1 MSKSNPIGAG
11 ARSAPLR
18 AILAALLAF
27 SSLLAALS
35 PTLTAQAHAAE
46 TAKLTVGS
54 SIYYGGYSTNWM
66 WADGKIAYCGNPSA
80 STPPSGIYPKSAL
93 SAPSGRTAEAV
104 ADLWFGYGAPGFDAS
119 MWPDRWYDG
128 STMSDNHYAALTHIL
143 LSDTYTSDGNYAM
156 YGCTE
161 QFKDW
166 VQYNVLGFGDSGE
179 VTNPDATGRQI
190 AARTGEVPRN
200 FEAFQL
206 STGAGT
212 QIILS
217 FEYTPFGEIVLQ
229 KGSALPEVSGSN
241 PCYSLA
247 GAVYGVYSDSGLASR
262 VGSIE
267 TDDNG
272 SGRLGELV
280 PGTYWVKET
289 VPAKGYALDE
299 AVYEVE
305 VHPDMAS
312 AVNGAA
318 GVADYPKSDP
328 VGMLV
333 MKVDATTGES
343 SPQGS
348 ASLAGAEFT
357 VRFYEGHYASAEE
370 AEASGDPAR
379 TWVFATDGDGFADYA
394 DAYKVAGPDLYH
406 MSNGDPTLPLGTAVI
421 QETKAPAGYNL
432 DDGAGGEPKAFCIQI
447 TDSGA
452 MGEAVYTYNTPK
464 APDTVER
471 GDFRLVKEIPIEAED
486 ESGIVQEAERV
497 LLPGVQFQLIN
508 ASENPIVSPETGEK
522 AETGEVVC
530 TITTD
535 ENGLA
540 STRGGLAVNGWD
552 IPQGWSGALA
562 YGTYTVHE
570 VIPDSVREAF
580 KAEYGHDIISVPNW
594 KTTISAEGQYDP
606 PALVSNHIPQTPLKV
621 VKVDAETGLQIPL
634 PCSFQLLDDDGEL
647 VTYESHYPDTHVM
660 DTWTTNERGEVTLPM
675 LLEQGVYTLVE
686 VQAPEGYVK
695 AIEGKTIT
703 VGAVYNDWD
712 DPIEVEFADMPQ
724 KGTISVVKH
733 DSATGE
739 PVSDSVYVVK
749 AASDIITGDGTVRA
763 HAGDIVAT
771 LETDGEGRA
780 TSGELYL
787 GTYTVYEAKAKDGY
801 ALDVAEKTVTLS
813 YQGQDVAVFDEVL
826 EVEDVPTELK
836 VKKADALDPDKPVAG
851 AVFRLWNDEE
861 TYDEELV
868 TGEDGAISVQYLE
881 HGSYHLQETSAPE
894 GYVVSDVDDEGNAA
908 IHDLT
913 VNDQGMF
920 EREDG
925 TMSAVFEVEIANMPK
940 TMGTTATDASSGTH
954 EGQAREELSIVDVVE
969 YTGCIPGD
977 EYTVEGILMDAET
990 GEPALDD
997 DGNEITAQATFVAED
1012 FAGSVEVTFA
1022 FSGAGLAGK
1031 RLVAFETMTCGG
1043 EEYMVHADIEDEGQ
1057 TVAVVDI
1064 ATTAV
1069 NPETGDATGVA
1080 ADGLGL
1086 LDTVEYTGL
1095 APGAAYTM
1103 TGHIAD
1109 AETGELLMDAD
1120 GNAYVREVAFTPEAS
1135 EGTVEVAFEI
1145 DASPLSGR
1153 TTVFTETL
1161 SDAEGNV
1168 VAVHDDTADANQ
1180 SIFFPN
1186 IRTDAVDG
1194 ADGDKNLVAGESAVI
1209 VDTVTY
1215 ENLIPGKEYVV
1226 TGVLMDK
1233 VTGEPLKDAQG
1244 NGVSAS
1250 AAFTPESPD
1259 GEVEVAFEFDAT
1271 GLGGK
1276 SAVVFESLVKD
1287 GIEVATHADIEDE
1300 AQTVAIVEP
1309 EEDVP
1314 EEETPGKGYPKTGAA
1329 ATAVAAGAGGIA
1341 LAAYGMAGAASAL
1354 LKRRKG
1360 ASDDQDEDA

>member
-1 MSKSNPIGAG
+1 MSKSSLIGA
-11 ARSAPLR
+11 ATRSAPLR
-18 AILAALLAF
+18 AILAVLLAF
-27 SSLLAALS
+27 SGLLATLS
-35 PTLTAQAHAAE
+35 PAFAEEAHAAQ

-54 SIYYGGYSTNWM
+54 SIYYGGYSTTWM
-66 WADGKIAYCGNPSA
+66 WADGEMAYCADPASA
-80 STPPSGIYPKSAL
+80 TPAPGTYSRTSL
-93 SAPSGRTAEAV
+93 DAPSGRTAEAA
-104 ADLWFGYGAPGFDAS
+104 ADLWFGYGSPGFDAS
-119 MWPDRWYDG
+119 LWPSRWYDG
-128 STMSDNHYAALTHIL
+128 SAMNDNHYAALTHIL
-143 LSDTYTSDGNYAM
+143 VSDTYTSDGSYAL

-161 QFKDW
+161 DFKQW
-166 VQYNVLGFGDSGE
+166 VRQNVIGFGTSGQE
-179 VTNPDATGRQI
+179 INANATGRLI
-190 AARTGEVPRN
+190 AARAGEVPQN

-206 STGAGT
+206 HTGAGT

-217 FEYTPFGEIVLQ
+217 FEYTPYGEIVLQ

-267 TDDNG
+267 TDG
-272 SGRLGELV
+272 SGSGKLGELI

-305 VHPDMAS
+305 VHPGMAS

-343 SPQGS
+343 APQGS

-379 TWVFATDGDGFADYA
+379 TWVFATDADGFADYA

-452 MGEAVYTYNTPK
+452 MGEAVYTYNAPK

-471 GDFRLVKEIPIEAED
+471 GDFRLVKEIPIEVED
-486 ESGIVQEAERV
+486 ASGIVQESDRV

-522 AETGEVVC
+522 AEPGEVVC

-570 VIPDSVREAF
+570 VIPDSVAEAF
-580 KAEYGHDIISVPNW
+580 KAEYGHDIIPVPDW
-594 KTTISAEGQYDP
+594 KTTVSAEGQYDP
-606 PALVSNHIPQTPLKV
+606 PALVNNHIPQTPLKV
-621 VKVDAETGLQIPL
+621 VKTDAETGRQIPL
-634 PCSFQLLDDDGEL
+634 PCSFQLLDSDGEL
-647 VTYESHYPDTHVM
+647 VTYESHYPDTRIM

-675 LLEQGVYTLVE
+675 LLEQGDYTLVE

-695 AIEGKTIT
+695 ALEGKTIT

-739 PVSDSVYVVK
+739 PVSDSVYVVE
-749 AASDIITGDGTVRA
+749 AASDIVTGDGAVRA

-771 LETDGEGRA
+771 IETDEAGRA

-801 ALDVAEKTVTLS
+801 ALDVDEKTVTLE

-826 EVEDVPTELK
+826 EAEDAPTELK
-836 VKKADALDPDKPVAG
+836 VKKVDALDSDKPVAG
-851 AVFRLWNDEE
+851 AVFRLWNDEG

-868 TGEDGAISVQYLE
+868 TGEDGAISVPYLE

-908 IHDLT
+908 VHDLL

-920 EREDG
+920 ELPDG
-925 TMSAVFEVEIANMPK
+925 TMSAVFELEIANMPK
-940 TMGTTATDASSGTH
+940 TMGATATDAESGAH
-954 EGQAREELSIVDVVE
+954 EGQARENLTIIDTVE
-969 YTGCIPGD
+969 YTGCIPGT
-977 EYTVEGILMDAET
+977 EYTLEGVLMDAET

-997 DGNEITAQATFVAED
+997 DGNEITAQATFTAED
-1012 FAGSVEVTFA
+1012 FAGSVEMAFA

-1080 ADGLGL
+1080 DEGLEL
-1086 LDTVEYTGL
+1086 VDTVEYTGL
-1095 APGAAYTM
+1095 MPGNTYTM

-1109 AETGELLMDAD
+1109 AETGEMLVDGD
-1120 GNAYVREVAFTPEAS
+1120 GNAYVQEVAFSPEEAD
-1135 EGTVEVAFEI
+1135 GAVEVAFEI
-1145 DASPLSGR
+1145 DASGLSGR

-1161 SDAEGNV
+1161 SDSEGNV
-1168 VAVHDDTADANQ
+1168 IAVHDDMADANQ
-1180 SIFFPN
+1180 SIYFPA
-1186 IRTDAVDG
+1186 IRTNAVDG
-1194 ADGDKNLVAGESAVI
+1194 ADGDKSLVAGESAVI

-1233 VTGEPLKDAQG
+1233 ATGEPLKDAQG

-1271 GLGGK
+1271 GLAGK
-1276 SAVVFESLVKD
+1276 SAVAFESLVKD
-1287 GIEVATHADIEDE
+1287 GIEVATHADIDDE

-1309 EEDVP
+1309 DEAA
-1314 EEETPGKGYPKTGAA
+1314 PGKGYPKTGAA

-1360 ASDDQDEDA
+1360 ASDGQDEDA

>member
-1 MSKSNPIGAG
+1 MSKSSLIGA
-11 ARSAPLR
+11 ATRSAPLR
-18 AILAALLAF
+18 AILAVLLAF
-27 SSLLAALS
+27 SGLLATLS
-35 PTLTAQAHAAE
+35 PAFAEEAHAAQ

-80 STPPSGIYPKSAL
+80 STPPSGTYPKSAL

-267 TDDNG
+267 TDG
-272 SGRLGELV
+272 SGSGKLGELI

-343 SPQGS
+343 APQGS

-379 TWVFATDGDGFADYA
+379 TWVFATDADGFADYA

-447 TDSGA
+447 TDGGA

-471 GDFRLVKEIPIEAED
+471 GDFRLVKEIPIEVED
-486 ESGIVQEAERV
+486 ESGIVQEADRV

-522 AETGEVVC
+522 AEPGEVVC

-570 VIPDSVREAF
+570 VIPDSVR
-580 KAEYGHDIISVPNW
+580 
-594 KTTISAEGQYDP
+594 
-606 PALVSNHIPQTPLKV
+606 
-621 VKVDAETGLQIPL
+621 
-634 PCSFQLLDDDGEL
+634 
-647 VTYESHYPDTHVM
+647 
-660 DTWTTNERGEVTLPM
+660 R
-675 LLEQGVYTLVE
+675 
-686 VQAPEGYVK
+686 
-695 AIEGKTIT
+695 
-703 VGAVYNDWD
+703 
-712 DPIEVEFADMPQ
+712 
-724 KGTISVVKH
+724 
-733 DSATGE
+733 
-739 PVSDSVYVVK
+739 
-749 AASDIITGDGTVRA
+749 
-763 HAGDIVAT
+763 
-771 LETDGEGRA
+771 
-780 TSGELYL
+780 TSRR
-787 GTYTVYEAKAKDGY
+787 
-801 ALDVAEKTVTLS
+801 S
-813 YQGQDVAVFDEVL
+813 
-826 EVEDVPTELK
+826 
-836 VKKADALDPDKPVAG
+836 
-851 AVFRLWNDEE
+851 
-861 TYDEELV
+861 
-868 TGEDGAISVQYLE
+868 
-881 HGSYHLQETSAPE
+881 
-894 GYVVSDVDDEGNAA
+894 
-908 IHDLT
+908 
-913 VNDQGMF
+913 
-920 EREDG
+920 
-925 TMSAVFEVEIANMPK
+925 
-940 TMGTTATDASSGTH
+940 TATTSS
-954 EGQAREELSIVDVVE
+954 RSP
-969 YTGCIPGD
+969 TGRRPS
-977 EYTVEGILMDAET
+977 
-990 GEPALDD
+990 PRR
-997 DGNEITAQATFVAED
+997 
-1012 FAGSVEVTFA
+1012 GS
-1022 FSGAGLAGK
+1022 
-1031 RLVAFETMTCGG
+1031 
-1043 EEYMVHADIEDEGQ
+1043 
-1057 TVAVVDI
+1057 
-1064 ATTAV
+1064 TT
-1069 NPETGDATGVA
+1069 
-1080 ADGLGL
+1080 
-1086 LDTVEYTGL
+1086 
-1095 APGAAYTM
+1095 
-1103 TGHIAD
+1103 
-1109 AETGELLMDAD
+1109 
-1120 GNAYVREVAFTPEAS
+1120 
-1135 EGTVEVAFEI
+1135 
-1145 DASPLSGR
+1145 
-1153 TTVFTETL
+1153 
-1161 SDAEGNV
+1161 
-1168 VAVHDDTADANQ
+1168 
-1180 SIFFPN
+1180 
-1186 IRTDAVDG
+1186 
-1194 ADGDKNLVAGESAVI
+1194 
-1209 VDTVTY
+1209 
-1215 ENLIPGKEYVV
+1215 
-1226 TGVLMDK
+1226 
-1233 VTGEPLKDAQG
+1233 
-1244 NGVSAS
+1244 
-1250 AAFTPESPD
+1250 
-1259 GEVEVAFEFDAT
+1259 
-1271 GLGGK
+1271 
-1276 SAVVFESLVKD
+1276 
-1287 GIEVATHADIEDE
+1287 
-1300 AQTVAIVEP
+1300 
-1309 EEDVP
+1309 
-1314 EEETPGKGYPKTGAA
+1314 
-1329 ATAVAAGAGGIA
+1329 
-1341 LAAYGMAGAASAL
+1341 
-1354 LKRRKG
+1354 RRR
-1360 ASDDQDEDA
+1360 S

>member
-1 MSKSNPIGAG
+1 MSKSSPIGAG

-18 AILAALLAF
+18 MILAALLAF

-66 WADGKIAYCGNPSA
+66 WADGEIAYCGNPSA
-80 STPPSGIYPKSAL
+80 STPPSGTYPKSAL

-299 AVYEVE
+299 TVYEVE

-312 AVNGAA
+312 TVNGAA

-370 AEASGDPAR
+370 AEASGAPAR
-379 TWVFATDGDGFADYA
+379 TWVFATDANGFADYA

-406 MSNGDPTLPLGTAVI
+406 MSNGDPALPLGTAVI

-432 DDGAGGEPKAFCIQI
+432 DDGQGGGPKAFCVQI
-447 TDSGA
+447 TDGGA

-471 GDFRLVKEIPIEAED
+471 GDFRLVKEIPIEVED
-486 ESGIVQEAERV
+486 ASGIVQESDRV

-508 ASENPIVSPETGEK
+508 ASENAVVSPETGEK
-522 AETGEVVC
+522 AEPGEVVC

-535 ENGLA
+535 ANGLA

-570 VIPDSVREAF
+570 VIPDSVADAF
-580 KAEYGHDIISVPNW
+580 RAEYGHDIIPVHPDW

-606 PALVSNHIPQTPLKV
+606 PALVNNHIPQTPLKV
-621 VKVDAETGLQIPL
+621 VKTDAETGRQIPL
-634 PCSFQLLDDDGEL
+634 PCSFQLLDSDGEL
-647 VTYESHYPDTHVM
+647 VTYESHYPETHVM

-675 LLEQGVYTLVE
+675 LLEQGDYTLVE
-686 VQAPEGYVK
+686 VQAPDGYAK
-695 AIEGKTIT
+695 ALEGKTIT
-703 VGAVYNDWD
+703 VRAVYNDWD
-712 DPIEVEFADMPQ
+712 DPIVVEFADMPQ

-739 PVSDSVYVVK
+739 PVSDSVYIVK
-749 AASDIITGDGTVRA
+749 AASDIVTGDGTVRA
-763 HAGDIVAT
+763 KAGETVAT
-771 LETDGEGRA
+771 IETDEEGRA

-801 ALDVAEKTVTLS
+801 ALDVAEKTLTLE
-813 YQGQDVAVFDEVL
+813 YQGQDVAVFDEAL
-826 EVEDVPTELK
+826 EVEDAPTELK

-851 AVFRLWNDEE
+851 AVFRLWNDEG

-868 TGEDGAISVQYLE
+868 TGQDGTISVPYLE

-894 GYVVSDVDDEGNAA
+894 GYVVTDVDEGGNSVV
-908 IHDLT
+908 HDIT

-920 EREDG
+920 ELPDG
-925 TMSAVFEVEIANMPK
+925 TMNAVFEVEIANMPK
-940 TMGTTATDASSGTH
+940 TMGTTATDVSSGTH
-954 EGQAREELSIVDVVE
+954 EGQAREELSVVDVVE

-977 EYTVEGILMDAET
+977 EYTVEGVLMDAET

-997 DGNEITAQATFVAED
+997 EGGEITAQTTFTAEE
-1012 FAGSVEVTFA
+1012 FTGSVEVTFT
-1022 FSGAGLAGK
+1022 FSGADLAGK
-1031 RLVAFETMTCGG
+1031 KLVAFETMTCEG
-1043 EEYMVHADIEDEGQ
+1043 EEYMVHADIKDEGQ

-1064 ATTAV
+1064 ATTAM

-1080 ADGLGL
+1080 DEGLEL
-1086 LDTVEYTGL
+1086 VDAVEYTGL
-1095 APGAAYTM
+1095 TPGASYKM
-1103 TGHIAD
+1103 TGHLVD
-1109 AETGELLMDAD
+1109 SETGELLLDGS
-1120 GNAYVREVAFTPEAS
+1120 GNAYVQ
-1135 EGTVEVAFEI
+1135 EVAFEPEEEEGSLEVPFDI
-1145 DASPLSGR
+1145 DASSLSGK
-1153 TTVFTETL
+1153 TTVFTEAL

-1168 VAVHDDTADANQ
+1168 IAVHDDTADANQ
-1180 SIFFPN
+1180 SIYFPM
-1186 IRTDAVDG
+1186 IRTTAVDG
-1194 ADGDKNLVAGESAVI
+1194 ADGDKNLVAGESAIV
-1209 VDTVTY
+1209 VDTVSY

-1226 TGVLMDK
+1226 SGVLMDK
-1233 VTGEPLKDAQG
+1233 ATGEPLKDAQG

-1250 AAFTPESPD
+1250 ATFTPESPD
-1259 GEVEVAFEFDAT
+1259 GEVEVALEFDAT
-1271 GLGGK
+1271 GLAGK
-1276 SAVVFESLVKD
+1276 SAVVFESLAKD
-1287 GIEVATHADIEDE
+1287 GIEVATHADLEDE
-1300 AQTVAIVEP
+1300 AQTVKIVEP
-1309 EEDVP
+1309 DEAA
-1314 EEETPGKGYPKTGAA
+1314 PGKGYPKTGAA
-1329 ATAVAAGAGGIA
+1329 ATAPAAGAGGIA

-1360 ASDDQDEDA
+1360 AGDGQDEDA

>member
-1 MSKSNPIGAG
+1 MKGSNIIGATT
-11 ARSAPLR
+11 RSAPIR
-18 AILAALLAF
+18 ALLAVLLAF

-35 PTLTAQAHAAE
+35 PAFAEPAHAAQ

-54 SIYYGGYSTNWM
+54 DIYYGGYSTNWM
-66 WADGKIAYCGNPSA
+66 WADGEIAYCGNPSA
-80 STPPSGIYPKSAL
+80 STPASGTYPKSAL

-104 ADLWFGYGAPGFDAS
+104 ADLWFGYGSPGFDAS

-128 STMSDNHYAALTHIL
+128 STMSDNRYAALTHIL

-166 VQYNVLGFGDSGE
+166 VQCNVLGFGDSGE

-247 GAVYGVYSDSGLASR
+247 GAVYDVYSDSGLASR

-267 TDDNG
+267 TDDSG

-280 PGTYWVKET
+280 PGTYWVKES

-318 GVADYPKSDP
+318 GVSDTPKSDP

-343 SPQGS
+343 APQGS

-370 AEASGDPAR
+370 AEASGAPAR
-379 TWVFATDGDGFADYA
+379 TWVFATDADGLADYA

-432 DDGAGGEPKAFCIQI
+432 DDGAGGEPKAFCVQI
-447 TDSGA
+447 TDGGA

-471 GDFRLVKEIPIEAED
+471 GDFRLVKEIPIEVED
-486 ESGIVQEAERV
+486 ASGIVQESDRV

-508 ASENPIVSPETGEK
+508 SSENAVVSPETGEK
-522 AETGEVVC
+522 AGPGEVVC

-535 ENGLA
+535 ANGLA

-562 YGTYTVHE
+562 YGTYSVHE
-570 VIPDSVREAF
+570 VIPDSVAEAF
-580 KAEYGHDIISVPNW
+580 KAEYGHDIIPVPDW

-606 PALVSNHIPQTPLKV
+606 PALVNNHIPQTPLKV
-621 VKVDAETGLQIPL
+621 VKTDAETGLQIPL
-634 PCSFQLLDDDGEL
+634 PCSFQLLDSDGEL

-675 LLEQGVYTLVE
+675 LLEQGDYTLVE

-695 AIEGKTIT
+695 ALEGKAVT
-703 VGAVYNDWD
+703 VGAACNDWD
-712 DPIEVEFADMPQ
+712 DPIVVEFADMPQ

-749 AASDIITGDGTVRA
+749 AASDIVTGDGTVRA
-763 HAGDIVAT
+763 KAGETVAT
-771 LETDGEGRA
+771 IETDEEGRA

-801 ALDVAEKTVTLS
+801 ALDVAEKTLTLE
-813 YQGQDVAVFDEVL
+813 YQGQDVAVFDEAL
-826 EVEDVPTELK
+826 EVEDAPTELK

-851 AVFRLWNDEE
+851 ATFRLWNDEG
-861 TYDEELV
+861 TYDEELI
-868 TGEDGAISVQYLE
+868 TGQDGAISVPYLE

-894 GYVVSDVDDEGNAA
+894 GYVVTDVDEGGNAA
-908 IHDLT
+908 VHDLL

-920 EREDG
+920 ELPDG
-925 TMSAVFEVEIANMPK
+925 TMNAVFEVEIANMPK
-940 TMGTTATDASSGTH
+940 TMGTTATDVSSGTH
-954 EGQAREELSIVDVVE
+954 EGQAREDLTIVDTVE
-969 YTGCIPGD
+969 YTGCIPGT
-977 EYTVEGILMDAET
+977 EYTVEGTLMDAAT

-997 DGNEITAQATFVAED
+997 DGNEVTAQATFTAEE
-1012 FAGSVEVTFA
+1012 FTGSVEVTFT
-1022 FSGAGLAGK
+1022 FSGADLAGK
-1031 RLVAFETMTCGG
+1031 KLVAFETMTCEG

-1064 ATTAV
+1064 ATTAM

-1080 ADGLGL
+1080 DEGLEL
-1086 LDTVEYTGL
+1086 VDAVEYTGL
-1095 APGAAYTM
+1095 TPGASYKM
-1103 TGHIAD
+1103 TGHLVD
-1109 AETGELLMDAD
+1109 SETGELLLDGS
-1120 GNAYVREVAFTPEAS
+1120 GNAYVQ
-1135 EGTVEVAFEI
+1135 EVAFEPEEGEGSLEVPFDI
-1145 DASPLSGR
+1145 DASSLSGK

-1168 VAVHDDTADANQ
+1168 IAVHDDTADANQ
-1180 SIFFPN
+1180 SIYFPM
-1186 IRTDAVDG
+1186 IRTTAVDG
-1194 ADGDKNLVAGESAVI
+1194 ADGDKNLVAGESAIV
-1209 VDTVTY
+1209 VDTVSY

-1226 TGVLMDK
+1226 SGVLMDK
-1233 VTGEPLKDAQG
+1233 ATGEPLKDAQG

-1250 AAFTPESPD
+1250 ATFTPESPD
-1259 GEVEVAFEFDAT
+1259 GEVEVALEFDAT
-1271 GLGGK
+1271 GLAGK
-1276 SAVVFESLVKD
+1276 SAVVFESLAKD
-1287 GIEVATHADIEDE
+1287 GIEVATHADLEDE
-1300 AQTVAIVEP
+1300 AQTVKIVEP
-1309 EEDVP
+1309 DEAA
-1314 EEETPGKGYPKTGAA
+1314 PGKGYPKTGAA
-1329 ATAVAAGAGGIA
+1329 ATAAAAGAGGIA

-1360 ASDDQDEDA
+1360 AGDDQDEDA